1 MSKITHIGIRVK
13 KLRIE
18 KGFSQDELASLLNIS
33 QSNISRLE
41 IGELEPNMFH
51 LAMLKR
57 LLNTNYDYLIEGINS
72 PKSSP
77 NKTK

>member
-18 KGFSQDELASLLNIS
+18 KGFSQEELAKLLNIS

-41 IGELEPNMFH
+41 MGELEPNMFH

-57 LLNTNYDYLIEGINS
+57 LLNTTYDYLIEGKNT
-72 PKSSP
+72 PKTSP
-77 NKTK
+77 N